1 MSALSSAS
9 QPPSIAS
16 SLFHSAAQPS
26 TFKLSEVIS
35 ELLDLYE
42 LLIKMSGVRLV
53 RRLDS
58 SATMFGSRSEI
69 RQTVSNLL
77 INALDATPPG
87 GTMTVRLRESV
98 DWGTGRRGHRILV
111 ADTGCGIDPEH
122 RERVFEPFFTT
133 KGERG
138 TGLGLWLSM
147 SLIARTGGSLRFRST
162 SRAGRSGTCF
172 SVFLPAQVPAVE
184 CFRSAAGQGS

>member
-77 INALDATPPG
+77 INALWLPIPA
-87 GTMTVRLRESV
+87 
-98 DWGTGRRGHRILV
+98 
-111 ADTGCGIDPEH
+111 A
-122 RERVFEPFFTT
+122 
-133 KGERG
+133 
-138 TGLGLWLSM
+138 GL
-147 SLIARTGGSLRFRST
+147 IRST
-162 SRAGRSGTCF
+162 ASASLNRSL
-172 SVFLPAQVPAVE
+172 LPKGKE
-184 CFRSAAGQGS
+184 EQGWACG